1 MKLREWLGH
10 AFRVLTKHQYICA
23 ISPWTI
29 PLNAYFVEYCETGS
43 FSVLYENQ
51 GTLSPIRRLSANL
64 DKCVESSRSLAKITV
79 GLEENLVGVPCRMF
93 IVIDSL
99 MNIRV
104 PLGFHFDCQL
114 DVFVLE
120 AW

>member
-1 MKLREWLGH
+1 M
-10 AFRVLTKHQYICA
+10 
-23 ISPWTI
+23 
-29 PLNAYFVEYCETGS
+29 
-43 FSVLYENQ
+43 LYENQ

-93 IVIDSL
+93 IDIDSL
-99 MNIRV
+99 MSMNIRV
-104 PLGFHFDCQL
+104 PLVFHFDCQCQL